1 MMKNNQN
8 SNSQKIRYDLR
19 VVAELISANSKV
31 LDIGCGDG
39 ELLHFL
45 KNTKNIDA
53 RGLEISHTQV
63 SKAIIRGLSVIHGNA
78 ENDLSIYPD
87 KSFDYA
93 VLSQT
98 IQATQNPPKI
108 LLEMLR
114 IANYAVV
121 SLPNFAHIRNRLD
134 LMFRGQMPVNK
145 TIPYQWYETPN
156 IHFCSI
162 LDFEKLCNDLD
173 FNIQKKVFLTSNH
186 SLSGVFS
193 NELFSNLFAKYG
205 IFLITKNEFKPSN
218 QEEFAFKTLV
228 NLGYKNAI
236 SNYDYK
242 KVKIND

>member
-1 MMKNNQN
+1 MQNNQN
-8 SNSQKIRYDLR
+8 LDTKKIRYDLQ
-19 VVAELISANSKV
+19 VVADFINPNSKV

-39 ELLHFL
+39 ELLYFL
-45 KNTKNIDA
+45 KNSKNIDA
-53 RGLEISHTQV
+53 RGLEISHKQV

-121 SLPNFAHIRNRLD
+121 SLPNFAHIMNRLY
-134 LMFRGQMPVNK
+134 LMFKGQMPVNK
-145 TIPYQWYETPN
+145 TMPYQWYETPN

-173 FNIQKKVFLTSNH
+173 FNIKKKVFLTSNH
-186 SLSGVFS
+186 CLLGIFG

-205 IFLITKNEFKPSN
+205 IFLITKNEFKSSN
-218 QEEFAFKTLV
+218 QEEFAFKDII
-228 NLGYKNAI
+228 NLRYNTAI

-242 KVKIND
+242 NKINE

>member
-1 MMKNNQN
+1 MQNNQN
-8 SNSQKIRYDLR
+8 INSNKIRYDLL
-19 VVAELISANSKV
+19 AIANLINAKSKV

-45 KNTKNIDA
+45 KNTKNIDG

-63 SKAIIRGLSVIHGNA
+63 SKALIRGLSVIHGNA

-114 IANYAVV
+114 IANYAIV
-121 SLPNFAHIRNRLD
+121 SLPNFAHIRNRFD
-134 LMFRGQMPVNK
+134 LMFKGQMPVNK
-145 TIPYQWYETPN
+145 TLPYQWYETPN

-162 LDFEKLCNDLD
+162 LDFEKLCYDLG
-173 FNIQKKVFLTSNH
+173 FSIQEKIFLTSNH
-186 SLSGVFS
+186 RFLGVFA
-193 NELFSNLFAKYG
+193 NKFFANLFAKYG
-205 IFLITKNEFKPSN
+205 IFLITKNEFKVSN
-218 QEEFAFKTLV
+218 QEEFAFKSIF
-228 NLGYKNAI
+228 NLGYKTAI

-242 KVKIND
+242 NKVND

>member
-1 MMKNNQN
+1 MQNNQN
-8 SNSQKIRYDLR
+8 FDAQKIRFDLR
-19 VVAELISANSKV
+19 AIANLINKNSKV

-63 SKAIIRGLSVIHGNA
+63 SKALIRGLSVIHGNA

-108 LLEMLR
+108 LIEMLR
-114 IANYAVV
+114 IANYAIV
-121 SLPNFAHIRNRLD
+121 SLPNFAHIKNRFD
-134 LMFRGQMPVNK
+134 LMFTGRMPVNK
-145 TIPYQWYETPN
+145 TLPYQWYETPN

-162 LDFEKLCNDLD
+162 LDFEKLCYDLD
-173 FNIQKKVFLTSNH
+173 FKIQKKIFLTSSH
-186 SLSGVFS
+186 RFLGVFG
-193 NELFSNLFAKYG
+193 NELFANLFAKYG
-205 IFLITKNEFKPSN
+205 IFLITKNEFKASS
-218 QEEFAFKTLV
+218 QEEFAFKAVT
-228 NLGYKNAI
+228 NLGYKPAI

-242 KVKIND
+242 K

>member
-1 MMKNNQN
+1 MQNNQN
-8 SNSQKIRYDLR
+8 NNSQKIRYDLG
-19 VVAELISANSKV
+19 VIADLINPNSKV

-53 RGLEISHTQV
+53 RGLEISHKQV
-63 SKAIIRGLSVIHGNA
+63 SKALIRGLSVIHGNA

-87 KSFDYA
+87 NSFDYA

-114 IANYAVV
+114 IANYAII
-121 SLPNFAHIRNRLD
+121 SLPNFAHIRNRFD
-134 LMFRGQMPVNK
+134 LMFKGQMPVNK
-145 TIPYQWYETPN
+145 NMPYQWYETPN

-162 LDFEKLCNDLD
+162 LDFEKLCFKLDL
-173 FNIQKKVFLTSNH
+173 NIQKKVFLTSSH
-186 SLSGVFS
+186 RFLGIFK
-193 NELFSNLFAKYG
+193 NEFFSNLFAKYG
-205 IFLITKNEFKPSN
+205 IFLITKNEFKTSY
-218 QEEFAFKTLV
+218 QEEFAFKSIF
-228 NLGYKNAI
+228 NLGYKTAI

-242 KVKIND
+242 NKIND

>member
-1 MMKNNQN
+1 MMQNNKN
-8 SNSQKIRYDLR
+8 SNSQKIRYDLQ
-19 VVAELISANSKV
+19 VVADIISPNSKV

-39 ELLHFL
+39 ELLNFL

-121 SLPNFAHIRNRLD
+121 SLPNFAHIRNRFD
-134 LMFRGQMPVNK
+134 LMFKGQMPVNK

-173 FNIQKKVFLTSNH
+173 FNIKKKFFLTSNH
-186 SLSGVFS
+186 CLSGFFG
-193 NELFSNLFAKYG
+193 NEFFSNLFAKYG

-228 NLGYKNAI
+228 NLGYKTAI

-242 KVKIND
+242 KIKIND

>member
-1 MMKNNQN
+1 MQNNQN
-8 SNSQKIRYDLR
+8 NNSQKIRYDLG
-19 VVAELISANSKV
+19 VIADLINPNSKV

-53 RGLEISHTQV
+53 RGLEISHKQV
-63 SKAIIRGLSVIHGNA
+63 SKALIRGLSVIHGNA

-87 KSFDYA
+87 NSFDYA

-114 IANYAVV
+114 IANYAII
-121 SLPNFAHIRNRLD
+121 SLPNFAHIRNRFD
-134 LMFRGQMPVNK
+134 LMFKGQMPVNK
-145 TIPYQWYETPN
+145 NMPYQWYETPN

-162 LDFEKLCNDLD
+162 LDFEKLCFKLDL
-173 FNIQKKVFLTSNH
+173 NIQKKVFLTSNH
-186 SLSGVFS
+186 RLFGMFR
-193 NELFSNLFAKYG
+193 NEFFSNLFAKYG
-205 IFLITKNEFKPSN
+205 IFLITKNEFKTSY
-218 QEEFAFKTLV
+218 QEEFAFKSIF
-228 NLGYKNAI
+228 NLGYKTAI

-242 KVKIND
+242 NKIND

>member
-1 MMKNNQN
+1 MQNNQN
-8 SNSQKIRYDLR
+8 NNSQKIRYDLG
-19 VVAELISANSKV
+19 VIADLINPNSKV

-53 RGLEISHTQV
+53 RGLEISHKQV
-63 SKAIIRGLSVIHGNA
+63 SKALIRGLSVIHGNA

-87 KSFDYA
+87 NSFDYA

-114 IANYAVV
+114 IANYAIV
-121 SLPNFAHIRNRLD
+121 SLPNFAHIRNRFD
-134 LMFRGQMPVNK
+134 LMFKGQMPVNK
-145 TIPYQWYETPN
+145 NMPYQWYETPN

-173 FNIQKKVFLTSNH
+173 FNIKKKVFLTSNH
-186 SLSGVFS
+186 CLSGIFG

-205 IFLITKNEFKPSN
+205 IFLITKNEFKASY
-218 QEEFAFKTLV
+218 QEEFAFKSIF
-228 NLGYKNAI
+228 NLGYKTAI

-242 KVKIND
+242 NKIND